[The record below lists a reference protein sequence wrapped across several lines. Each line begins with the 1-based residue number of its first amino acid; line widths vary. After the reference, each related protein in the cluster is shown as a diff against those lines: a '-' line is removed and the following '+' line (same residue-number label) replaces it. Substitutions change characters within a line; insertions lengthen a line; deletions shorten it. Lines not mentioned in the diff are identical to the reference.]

1 MQALSLQ
8 IVNPQQERDVSVKKI
23 PTAKSE
29 AKEPSFKEMVESASK
44 KDLADNSPSKEKVQ
58 KVSNASDEP
67 DANSVEEKTSTEVQ
81 NSSSAVFASFA
92 VVQEPSVQ
100 AESSVNLD
108 FQTEL
113 SSDSISEI
121 LPSSEQLAFLRSED
135 FSLENKTDDFSAENN
150 FFLSLKEMQNLQAA
164 QNLSV
169 DEPGKF
175 LENIKPAE
183 HFSSSDEK
191 LSLVSLQ
198 SSPDETAVLQNSAEL
213 SQLGISLESGEKKP
227 DFFKLELSSSDGKG
241 AKEVPS
247 LFENIFTVTDE
258 RSVEQKIADF
268 KSEMKSGY
276 SEQDNSLNLS
286 LSLSETA
293 KQNILS
299 SNNQSAGA
307 SGSTFQQMLS
317 QQIQFNAP
325 DFVRAGNIVLQDNNS
340 GSINMILKPE
350 NLGNVKINLHLSDNV
365 ITGQI
370 TVNSKEAFDAF
381 KQNLETLKQAFQNS
395 GFENA
400 NLSLSYADTSSGSF
414 AQGERQQSSEQ
425 FFSNKVYG
433 DYASSA
439 EISGAASSQAAYS
452 ADSDRKISVVA

>member
-29 AKEPSFKEMVESASK
+29 AKKPSFKEMVESASK

-67 DANSVEEKTSTEVQ
+67 DANSVEEKPSTEVQ

-113 SSDSISEI
+113 SSDSEI

-183 HFSSSDEK
+183 YFSSSDEK

-268 KSEMKSGY
+268 KSEMKSDY

-299 SNNQSAGA
+299 SSNQTAGA

>member
-67 DANSVEEKTSTEVQ
+67 DANSVEEKPSTEVQ

-113 SSDSISEI
+113 SSDSEI

-268 KSEMKSGY
+268 KSEMKSDY
-276 SEQDNSLNLS
+276 SEQDNSLNLL

-299 SNNQSAGA
+299 SNNQTAGA

>member
-67 DANSVEEKTSTEVQ
+67 DANSVEEKPSTEVQ

-113 SSDSISEI
+113 SSDSEI

-175 LENIKPAE
+175 LENIKPAG

-241 AKEVPS
+241 VKEVPS

-268 KSEMKSGY
+268 KSEMKSDY

-299 SNNQSAGA
+299 SNNQTAGA

-425 FFSNKVYG
+425 FFSSKVYG

>member
-67 DANSVEEKTSTEVQ
+67 DANSVEEKPGTEVQ

-108 FQTEL
+108 FQSEL
-113 SSDSISEI
+113 SSDSEI

-191 LSLVSLQ
+191 LFLVSLQ

-268 KSEMKSGY
+268 KSEMKSDY

>member
-1 MQALSLQ
+1 MQALNLQ

-67 DANSVEEKTSTEVQ
+67 DANSVEEKPSTEVQ

-113 SSDSISEI
+113 SSDSEI

-183 HFSSSDEK
+183 HFSSSDEN

-268 KSEMKSGY
+268 KSEMKSDY

-299 SNNQSAGA
+299 SNNQTAGA

>member
-44 KDLADNSPSKEKVQ
+44 KDRADNSPSKEKVQ

-67 DANSVEEKTSTEVQ
+67 DANSVEEKPGTEVQ
-81 NSSSAVFASFA
+81 NSSSAVFASFV

-113 SSDSISEI
+113 SSDSEI

-268 KSEMKSGY
+268 KSEMKSDY

-299 SNNQSAGA
+299 SNNQTAGA

>member
-44 KDLADNSPSKEKVQ
+44 KNLADNSPSKEKVQ

-67 DANSVEEKTSTEVQ
+67 DANSVEEKPSTEVQ
-81 NSSSAVFASFA
+81 NSSSVVFASFA

-113 SSDSISEI
+113 SYDSEI

-175 LENIKPAE
+175 LENIKPAG

-268 KSEMKSGY
+268 KSEMKSDY

-299 SNNQSAGA
+299 SNNQTAGA

>member
-67 DANSVEEKTSTEVQ
+67 DANSVEEKPSTEVQ

-113 SSDSISEI
+113 SSDSEI

-175 LENIKPAE
+175 LENIKPAG

-268 KSEMKSGY
+268 KSEMKSDY

-299 SNNQSAGA
+299 SNNQTAGA

-439 EISGAASSQAAYS
+439 EISGAAYSQAAYS

>member
-29 AKEPSFKEMVESASK
+29 AKGPSFKEMVESASK

-67 DANSVEEKTSTEVQ
+67 DANSVEEKPSTEVQ

-113 SSDSISEI
+113 SSDSEI

-183 HFSSSDEK
+183 HFSSFDEK

-268 KSEMKSGY
+268 KSEMKSDY

-299 SNNQSAGA
+299 SNNQTAGA

>member
-67 DANSVEEKTSTEVQ
+67 DANSVEEKPSTEVQ

-100 AESSVNLD
+100 AESSVDLD

-113 SSDSISEI
+113 SSDSEI
-121 LPSSEQLAFLRSED
+121 LSSSEQLAFLRSED

-183 HFSSSDEK
+183 HLSSSDEK

-268 KSEMKSGY
+268 KSEMKSDY

-299 SNNQSAGA
+299 SNNQTAGA

>member
-29 AKEPSFKEMVESASK
+29 AKKPSFKEMVESASK

-67 DANSVEEKTSTEVQ
+67 DANSVEEKPSTEVQ

-113 SSDSISEI
+113 SSDSEI

-183 HFSSSDEK
+183 YFSSSDEK

-247 LFENIFTVTDE
+247 LFENIFKVTDE

-268 KSEMKSGY
+268 KSEMKSDY

-299 SNNQSAGA
+299 SNNQTAGA

>member
-67 DANSVEEKTSTEVQ
+67 DANSVEEKLSTEVQ

-113 SSDSISEI
+113 SSDSEI

-268 KSEMKSGY
+268 KSEMKSDY

-299 SNNQSAGA
+299 SNNQTAGA

>member
-29 AKEPSFKEMVESASK
+29 DREPSFKEMVESASR
-44 KDLADNSPSKEKVQ
+44 KDRADNSPSKEKVQ
-58 KVSNASDEP
+58 KISKYSDETV
-67 DANSVEEKTSTEVQ
+67 ANSLEEKVSTENQ

-100 AESSVNLD
+100 AESFVNLD

-150 FFLSLKEMQNLQAA
+150 FFLPLNEMQNLQAA

-169 DEPGKF
+169 DEPEKF
-175 LENIKPAE
+175 LENTKLTE

-191 LSLVSLQ
+191 SMLASLQ
-198 SSPDETAVLQNSAEL
+198 STPDEIAVLQTSAEL
-213 SQLGISLESGEKKP
+213 SQFGISLESGEKKP
-227 DFFKLELSSSDGKG
+227 DFFKLEFSSSDDKS

-268 KSEMKSGY
+268 KSEMKSDY

-286 LSLSETA
+286 LSLSENA
-293 KQNILS
+293 KQNILA

-325 DFVRAGNIVLQDNNS
+325 DFARAGNIVLQDNNS

-370 TVNSKEAFDAF
+370 TVNSKEAFEAF

>member
-67 DANSVEEKTSTEVQ
+67 DANSVEEKPSTEVQ

-113 SSDSISEI
+113 SSDSEI

-175 LENIKPAE
+175 LENIKPAG

-241 AKEVPS
+241 EKEVPS

-268 KSEMKSGY
+268 KSEMKSDY

-299 SNNQSAGA
+299 SNNQTAGA

>member
-67 DANSVEEKTSTEVQ
+67 DANSVEEKPSTEVQ

-113 SSDSISEI
+113 SSDSEI
-121 LPSSEQLAFLRSED
+121 LPSSEHLAFLRSED

-175 LENIKPAE
+175 LENIKPAG

-268 KSEMKSGY
+268 KSEMKSDY

-299 SNNQSAGA
+299 SNNQTAGA

>member
-67 DANSVEEKTSTEVQ
+67 DANSVEEKPGTEVQ

-113 SSDSISEI
+113 SSDSEI

-169 DEPGKF
+169 DEPGKL

-268 KSEMKSGY
+268 KSEMKSDY

-299 SNNQSAGA
+299 SNNQTAGA

>member
-29 AKEPSFKEMVESASK
+29 DREPSFKEMVESASRK
-44 KDLADNSPSKEKVQ
+44 ERADNSPSKEKVQ
-58 KVSNASDEP
+58 KVSKASDNP
-67 DANSVEEKTSTEVQ
+67 AANSVEENSAEVQ
-81 NSSSAVFASFA
+81 NSSAVFASFA
-92 VVQEPSVQ
+92 VVKEEPSVQ
-100 AESSVNLD
+100 AESFVNLD
-108 FQTEL
+108 FQGEL
-113 SSDSISEI
+113 SSDSISET
-121 LPSSEQLAFLRSED
+121 LPSSEQLAFLHSED
-135 FSLENKTDDFSAENN
+135 FSLENKTDDFSAESS
-150 FFLSLKEMQNLQAA
+150 FFLPLSEMQNLQEA

-169 DEPGKF
+169 DEPEKF
-175 LENIKPAE
+175 LENAKFTE
-183 HFSSSDEK
+183 HFSSVEASLK
-191 LSLVSLQ
+191 LESLQ
-198 SSPDETAVLQNSAEL
+198 SVPDEIAALQNSAEFAQFAF
-213 SQLGISLESGEKKP
+213 SSESGEKKP
-227 DFFKLELSSSDGKG
+227 DFFKLDLSSSDENG

-247 LFENIFTVTDE
+247 LFENIFTVKDE
-258 RSVEQKIADF
+258 RSIEQKIADF
-268 KSEMKSGY
+268 KSEMKSDY
-276 SEQDNSLNLS
+276 SEQDNTLNLS

-370 TVNSKEAFDAF
+370 TVNSKEAFEAF
-381 KQNLETLKQAFQNS
+381 KQNMETLKQAFQNS

>member
-67 DANSVEEKTSTEVQ
+67 DANSVEEKSSTEVQ

-113 SSDSISEI
+113 SSDSEI

-175 LENIKPAE
+175 LENIKPAG

-268 KSEMKSGY
+268 KSEMKSDY

-299 SNNQSAGA
+299 SNNQTAGA

>member
-67 DANSVEEKTSTEVQ
+67 DANSVEEKPSTEVQ

-113 SSDSISEI
+113 SSDSEI

-175 LENIKPAE
+175 LENIKPAG

-268 KSEMKSGY
+268 KSEMKSDY

-299 SNNQSAGA
+299 SNNQTAGA
-307 SGSTFQQMLS
+307 SSSTFQQMLS

>member
-67 DANSVEEKTSTEVQ
+67 DANSVEEKPSTEVQ

-113 SSDSISEI
+113 SSDSEI

-135 FSLENKTDDFSAENN
+135 FSLENKTDNFSAEES

-268 KSEMKSGY
+268 KSEMKSDY
-276 SEQDNSLNLS
+276 SEQGNTLNLS

-299 SNNQSAGA
+299 SNNQTAGA

-370 TVNSKEAFDAF
+370 TVNSKEAFEAF

>member
-58 KVSNASDEP
+58 KVSNDSDEP
-67 DANSVEEKTSTEVQ
+67 DANSVEEKPNTEVQ

-113 SSDSISEI
+113 SSDSEI

-198 SSPDETAVLQNSAEL
+198 SSPDEIAVLQNSAEL

-268 KSEMKSGY
+268 KSEMKSDY

-299 SNNQSAGA
+299 SNNQTAGA

>member
-67 DANSVEEKTSTEVQ
+67 DANSVEEKPSTEVQ

-113 SSDSISEI
+113 SSDSEI

-268 KSEMKSGY
+268 KSEMKSDY

-299 SNNQSAGA
+299 SNNQTAGA

-433 DYASSA
+433 DYVSSA

>member
-1 MQALSLQ
+1 
-8 IVNPQQERDVSVKKI
+8 
-23 PTAKSE
+23 
-29 AKEPSFKEMVESASK
+29 MVESASK
-44 KDLADNSPSKEKVQ
+44 KDLADNSPSKEKVH

-67 DANSVEEKTSTEVQ
+67 DANSVEEKPSTEVQ

-113 SSDSISEI
+113 SSDSEI
-121 LPSSEQLAFLRSED
+121 LSSSEQLAFLRSED

-150 FFLSLKEMQNLQAA
+150 FFLSLKKMQNLQAA

-175 LENIKPAE
+175 LENIKPAG

-268 KSEMKSGY
+268 KSEMKSDY

-299 SNNQSAGA
+299 SNNQTAGA

>member
-58 KVSNASDEP
+58 KVSNSSDEP
-67 DANSVEEKTSTEVQ
+67 DANSVEEKPSTEVQ

-113 SSDSISEI
+113 SSDSEI

-268 KSEMKSGY
+268 KSEMKSDY

-299 SNNQSAGA
+299 SNNQTAGA

>member
-67 DANSVEEKTSTEVQ
+67 DANSVEEKPSTEVQ

-113 SSDSISEI
+113 SSDSEI

-150 FFLSLKEMQNLQAA
+150 FFLSLKEMQNLQAS

-268 KSEMKSGY
+268 KSEMKSDY

-299 SNNQSAGA
+299 SNNQTAGA

>member
-67 DANSVEEKTSTEVQ
+67 DANSVEEKPSTEVQ

-113 SSDSISEI
+113 SSDSEI

-175 LENIKPAE
+175 LENIKPAG

-258 RSVEQKIADF
+258 RSIEQKIADF
-268 KSEMKSGY
+268 KSEMKSDY

-299 SNNQSAGA
+299 SNNQTAGA

>member
-67 DANSVEEKTSTEVQ
+67 DANSVEEKPSTEVQ

-100 AESSVNLD
+100 AESSVNSD

-113 SSDSISEI
+113 SSDSEI

-175 LENIKPAE
+175 LENIKPAG

-227 DFFKLELSSSDGKG
+227 DFFNLELSSSDGKG

-268 KSEMKSGY
+268 KSEMKSDY

-299 SNNQSAGA
+299 SNNQTAGA

>member
-67 DANSVEEKTSTEVQ
+67 DANSVEEKPSTEVQ

-113 SSDSISEI
+113 SSDSEI

-268 KSEMKSGY
+268 KSEMKSDY
-276 SEQDNSLNLS
+276 SEQDNTLNLS

-299 SNNQSAGA
+299 SNNQTAGA

>member
-1 MQALSLQ
+1 MQALNLQ

-67 DANSVEEKTSTEVQ
+67 DANSVEEKPSTEVQ

-113 SSDSISEI
+113 SSDSEI

-175 LENIKPAE
+175 LENIKPAG

-268 KSEMKSGY
+268 KSEMKSDY

-299 SNNQSAGA
+299 SNNQTAGA

>member
-67 DANSVEEKTSTEVQ
+67 DANSVEEKPSTEVQ

-100 AESSVNLD
+100 AESSVDLD
-108 FQTEL
+108 FQTEF
-113 SSDSISEI
+113 SSDSEI

-227 DFFKLELSSSDGKG
+227 DFFNLELSSSDGKG

-268 KSEMKSGY
+268 KSEMKSDY

-299 SNNQSAGA
+299 SNNQTAGA

>member
-67 DANSVEEKTSTEVQ
+67 DANSVEEKPSTEVQ

-113 SSDSISEI
+113 SSDSEI

-213 SQLGISLESGEKKP
+213 SQLGSSLESGEKKP

-258 RSVEQKIADF
+258 RSIEQKIVDF
-268 KSEMKSGY
+268 KSEMKSDY

-299 SNNQSAGA
+299 SNNQTAGA

>member
-29 AKEPSFKEMVESASK
+29 AKKPSFKEMVESASK

-67 DANSVEEKTSTEVQ
+67 DANSVEEKPSTEVQ

-113 SSDSISEI
+113 SSDSEV

-135 FSLENKTDDFSAENN
+135 FSLENKTDDFSAKNN

-183 HFSSSDEK
+183 YFSSSDEK

-198 SSPDETAVLQNSAEL
+198 SSQDETAVLQNSAEL

-268 KSEMKSGY
+268 KSEMKSDY

-299 SNNQSAGA
+299 SNNQTAGA

>member
-29 AKEPSFKEMVESASK
+29 AKEPSFKEMVESALK

-67 DANSVEEKTSTEVQ
+67 DANSVEEKPSTEVQ

-100 AESSVNLD
+100 SESSVNLD

-113 SSDSISEI
+113 SSDSEI

-268 KSEMKSGY
+268 KSEMKSDY

-299 SNNQSAGA
+299 SNNQTAGA

>member
-67 DANSVEEKTSTEVQ
+67 DANSVEEKPSTEVQ

-113 SSDSISEI
+113 SSDSEI

-175 LENIKPAE
+175 LENIKPAG

-268 KSEMKSGY
+268 KSEMKSDY

-299 SNNQSAGA
+299 SNNQTAGA

-317 QQIQFNAP
+317 QEIQFNAP

>member
-29 AKEPSFKEMVESASK
+29 AKELSFKEMVESASK

-67 DANSVEEKTSTEVQ
+67 DANSVEEKPSTEVQ

-113 SSDSISEI
+113 SSDSEI

-169 DEPGKF
+169 DEPEKF
-175 LENIKPAE
+175 LENTKLAE

-191 LSLVSLQ
+191 SMLASLQ
-198 SSPDETAVLQNSAEL
+198 STPDEIAVLQNSAEL

-227 DFFKLELSSSDGKG
+227 DFFKLELSSSDDKST
-241 AKEVPS
+241 KEVPS

-268 KSEMKSGY
+268 KSEMKSDY

-286 LSLSETA
+286 LSLSENA
-293 KQNILS
+293 KQNILA

-325 DFVRAGNIVLQDNNS
+325 DFARAGNIVLQDNNS

-370 TVNSKEAFDAF
+370 TVNSKEAFEAF
-381 KQNLETLKQAFQNS
+381 KQNMETLKQAFQNS

>member
-67 DANSVEEKTSTEVQ
+67 DANSVEEKPSTEVQ

-113 SSDSISEI
+113 SSDSEI

-175 LENIKPAE
+175 LENIKPAG

-198 SSPDETAVLQNSAEL
+198 SSPDEIAVLQNSAEL

-268 KSEMKSGY
+268 KSEMKSDY

-299 SNNQSAGA
+299 SNNQTAGA

>member
-1 MQALSLQ
+1 
-8 IVNPQQERDVSVKKI
+8 
-23 PTAKSE
+23 
-29 AKEPSFKEMVESASK
+29 
-44 KDLADNSPSKEKVQ
+44 
-58 KVSNASDEP
+58 
-67 DANSVEEKTSTEVQ
+67 
-81 NSSSAVFASFA
+81 
-92 VVQEPSVQ
+92 
-100 AESSVNLD
+100 
-108 FQTEL
+108 
-113 SSDSISEI
+113 
-121 LPSSEQLAFLRSED
+121 
-135 FSLENKTDDFSAENN
+135 
-150 FFLSLKEMQNLQAA
+150 
-164 QNLSV
+164 
-169 DEPGKF
+169 
-175 LENIKPAE
+175 
-183 HFSSSDEK
+183 
-191 LSLVSLQ
+191 
-198 SSPDETAVLQNSAEL
+198 
-213 SQLGISLESGEKKP
+213 
-227 DFFKLELSSSDGKG
+227 
-241 AKEVPS
+241 
-247 LFENIFTVTDE
+247 
-258 RSVEQKIADF
+258 
-268 KSEMKSGY
+268 MKSGY

-299 SNNQSAGA
+299 SNNQTAGA

>member
-67 DANSVEEKTSTEVQ
+67 DANSVEEKPSTEVQ

-100 AESSVNLD
+100 AESFVNLD

-113 SSDSISEI
+113 SSDSEI
-121 LPSSEQLAFLRSED
+121 LSSSEQLAFLRSED

-268 KSEMKSGY
+268 KSEMKSDY

-299 SNNQSAGA
+299 SNNQTAGA

>member
-58 KVSNASDEP
+58 KVSNSSDEP
-67 DANSVEEKTSTEVQ
+67 DANSVEEKPSTEVQ

-113 SSDSISEI
+113 SSDSEI
-121 LPSSEQLAFLRSED
+121 LSSSEQLAFLRSED

-227 DFFKLELSSSDGKG
+227 DFFNLELSSSDGKG

-268 KSEMKSGY
+268 KSEMKSDY

-299 SNNQSAGA
+299 SNNQTAGA

>member
-67 DANSVEEKTSTEVQ
+67 DANSVEEKPSTEVQ

-113 SSDSISEI
+113 SSDSEI

-175 LENIKPAE
+175 LENIKPAG

-227 DFFKLELSSSDGKG
+227 DFFNLELSSSDGKG

-268 KSEMKSGY
+268 KSEMKSDY

-299 SNNQSAGA
+299 SNNQTAGA

-433 DYASSA
+433 DCASSA